1 MARGDRIRVERR
13 LAGSGIA
20 YMHHGID
27 LGDGTVAHARPDDF
41 RQPFAG
47 GRVERTSLEVFA
59 AGGEVLVSTDPP
71 ARFAPEEIVARALS
85 QVGRPGYCPAVD
97 NCEHF
102 ATWCATGERAS
113 RQADIVLS
121 RIGNAAARV
130 AAAVAARG
138 LAASAG
144 GAASRA
150 AVRTA
155 VGTTVHIGLR
165 TLVPAAVA
173 GEALALAAEW
183 AAHHAGGSAAD
194 SRRAGEA
201 VGLATS
207 AATCCLA
214 GLAGGPA
221 GAITGALVGAAV
233 WSSGS
238 LVARAA
244 EARGAAWSAP
254 WAGAAQ
260 RRSP

>member
-1 MARGDRIRVERR
+1 MARGDRVRVERR
-13 LAGSGIA
+13 LVGSGIA

-47 GRVERTSLEVFA
+47 GRVERTSLEEFA
-59 AGGEVLVSTDPP
+59 AGGAVRVTNDPP
-71 ARFAPEEIVARALS
+71 ARFPPEEIISRALS
-85 QVGRPGYCPAVD
+85 QVGRPGYCPVVD

-121 RIGNAAARV
+121 RIGSVAARV
-130 AAAVAARG
+130 AAAVATRG
-138 LAASAG
+138 LAA
-144 GAASRA
+144 GAAGRVV
-150 AVRTA
+150 VRTA
-155 VGTTVHIGLR
+155 VGTTVRVGLR

-183 AAHHAGGSAAD
+183 ATHHAGGSAAE

-201 VGLATS
+201 AGLATS
-207 AATCCLA
+207 AVTCGLA

-221 GAITGALVGAAV
+221 GVVTGALMGAAV
-233 WSSGS
+233 WSGGS

-244 EARGAAWSAP
+244 EARTCG
-254 WAGAAQ
+254 Q